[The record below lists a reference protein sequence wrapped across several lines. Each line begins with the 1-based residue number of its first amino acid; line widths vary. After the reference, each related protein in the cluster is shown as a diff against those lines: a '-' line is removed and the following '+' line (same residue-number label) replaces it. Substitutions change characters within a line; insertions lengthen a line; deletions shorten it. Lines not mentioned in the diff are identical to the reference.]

1 MVLPNAYCPSIGYA
15 APLSANT
22 TLILNSPAPIA
33 SLPDTV
39 TFLLTASLQAFS
51 TSLLTKA
58 CGRDFYSHVSSCLDC
73 HTAYRDWICRTLVP
87 RCADP
92 SLLDTLAPD
101 IIPPRTRAQTTTT
114 MTASRPPTAAY
125 DYDELLP
132 CLGVCNAVDRT
143 CPAFTLFTC
152 PHREVNA
159 NETYGFFGLD
169 DAEGDGSASSGSIAR
184 SSDQWGNRWCNG
196 P

>member
-15 APLSANT
+15 APLAPNST
-22 TLILNSPAPIA
+22 SILSSPAPIA
-33 SLPDTV
+33 TLPDSITS
-39 TFLLTASLQAFS
+39 LLTASLQAFS

-73 HTAYRDWICRTLVP
+73 HTAYRDWVCRSLIP

-92 SLLDTLAPD
+92 SATDTLEPD
-101 IIPPRTRAQTTTT
+101 IIPPRTRTQPGGGTG
-114 MTASRPPTAAY
+114 MTAAY

-143 CPAFTLFTC
+143 CPALMLFTC
-152 PHREVNA
+152 PHRVVNG
-159 NETYGFFGLD
+159 NETYGFFGQD

-184 SSDQWGNRWCNG
+184 SADRWGNRWCNG